1 MWGQLA
7 IKAVVSGLL
16 IAAASE
22 IARRSPGW
30 GALVGSLPLTTLIA
44 LAFLW
49 HDTHDATKAAQYV
62 AGTAFYVA
70 AALPAFGV
78 MAWLFQR
85 GSGLPLALAIGSAC
99 AVACTLAMV
108 WFGRRW
114 GLPV

>member
-44 LAFLW
+44 LTFLW

-62 AGTAFYVA
+62 GGTALYVM
-70 AALPAFGV
+70 AALPAFGL
-78 MAWLFQR
+78 MALLLHR
-85 GSGLPLALAIGSAC
+85 NAGLPVSLAAGSVTAI
-99 AVACTLAMV
+99 ACTLTMV
-108 WFGRRW
+108 WLGRRW